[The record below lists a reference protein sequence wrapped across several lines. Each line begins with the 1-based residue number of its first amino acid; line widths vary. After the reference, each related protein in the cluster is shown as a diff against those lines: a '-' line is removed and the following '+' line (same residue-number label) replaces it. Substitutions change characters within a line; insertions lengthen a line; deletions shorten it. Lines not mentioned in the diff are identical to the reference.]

1 MIGSIVGYGI
11 VIIIGLVVLLFVIG
25 LFAGVVDKIT
35 RLKREGKLPILVI
48 VELISTIIFVV
59 SLIQWNKTPYGFWG
73 GSILLSSVLMIG
85 FFFFYGSEF
94 KRDENEPGSNE
105 VDSLFDNLNTRRN
118 QLSSASI
125 LKSSNNSMQTNHSYV
140 RKQQMVSSSWKIQS
154 EPVGSWSEY
163 DKERKNYAEE
173 NIQFIADVLK
183 KYMTT
188 QLRGVNPSVSI
199 SEIQSLK
206 EIYFNTYLPDED
218 KYERMEIERTLKGKE
233 LIQNFV
239 KIEIN
244 AVARMS
250 RLNNQ
255 NLSSIN
261 ENYSIRA
268 IAELI
273 EPHLSFASY
282 LENDKGKKLFKII
295 DKMFDLINEE
305 HFTTI
310 NSSKQYI
317 QTDSNKS
324 NASSIT
330 SALKYTLAVDCNQVG
345 LNFASNPEMEK
356 LWTGIRQY
364 IFAEH
369 YHEWIEYGELYDVS
383 VYNWKNIF
391 DTCIKNEIDAGLCEL
406 IYNEKKYESSFEIAR
421 DPINLFFIRNSGLLI
436 LAGIAAGKKS
446 KLVSEL
452 ASLRAE
458 FIKKIAEYDGKVTS
472 DEEEEVDDLISKID
486 DAFDL
491 DLSGK
496 KAKAEEEMKL
506 ALESLNS
513 MIGLESVKHEVLS
526 LKNIVEM
533 RKRQLEQG
541 LSVVPMSYHCV
552 FTGNPGTGKT
562 TVARIIAQIYKGLGI
577 LKKGHL
583 VECDRSSLVAG
594 YVGQTAI
601 KTNEVVD
608 KALDGVLFIDE
619 AYALAK
625 DGDSFGQ
632 EAIDTLLKRMEDDR
646 DRLVVIV
653 AGYTNEMKTF
663 IDSNP
668 GLKSRFN
675 RYIEFED
682 YSAEEMLTIFK
693 NLATKQKYTL
703 SEESE
708 KTLLNIF
715 KDVKECEDN
724 SFGNA
729 RGVRNLFEKALI
741 NQANRLA
748 RNPESEQCV
757 FMPEDFEDGRPKK
770 IKKVDAMAQLTS
782 MIGLQSV
789 KQEVLTL
796 RNIVAAQKKRAAAGL
811 PVLPM
816 SYHCVFTGN
825 PGTGK
830 TSVARIVAEIY
841 KDLGVL
847 RKGHLVECDRSSL
860 VAGYVGQ
867 TAIKTNE
874 IIDKALDGVLF
885 IDEAYTLAKD
895 GDSFGQEAIDTLLK
909 RMEDDRKRL
918 VVIVAGY
925 TNEMK
930 NFIESNPGLKSRFN
944 RYIEF
949 EDYTIDELV
958 ELFKKLAEG
967 QKFVLSEGF
976 EEQLRLTLRN
986 ILSENTATFGNGRGV
1001 RNLFEKTV
1009 LKQANRLAM
1018 IDDDNVDM
1026 QLLMPEDLPN

>member
-1 MIGSIVGYGI
+1 MIRF
-11 VIIIGLVVLLFVIG
+11 VIFVAYIAILWLLVDLGRSSVNAGLYIFLFVALLFVGPIVW
-25 LFAGVVDKIT
+25 LLTRTSEYQASIQNNDK
-35 RLKREGKLPILVI
+35 
-48 VELISTIIFVV
+48 
-59 SLIQWNKTPYGFWG
+59 
-73 GSILLSSVLMIG
+73 
-85 FFFFYGSEF
+85 
-94 KRDENEPGSNE
+94 
-105 VDSLFDNLNTRRN
+105 VDSLFDNLNMRKN
-118 QLSSASI
+118 QRSSASSW
-125 LKSSNNSMQTNHSYV
+125 KSNNHSAKTNPSYV
-140 RKQQMVSSSWKIQS
+140 QKQQSSWKVQS
-154 EPVGSWSEY
+154 EPVGTWSEY
-163 DKERKNYAEE
+163 DKERKNYSEE
-173 NIQFIADVLK
+173 NVEFIADFLK
-183 KYMTT
+183 NFMTT
-188 QLRGVNPSVSI
+188 QLRDINSSVCI
-199 SEIQSLK
+199 SETQKLK
-206 EIYFNTYLPDED
+206 DIYFNTYLPDKD
-218 KYERMEIERTLKGKE
+218 KYERMEIEKTAKGKE

-239 KIEIN
+239 KIEKN
-244 AVARMS
+244 VAVCML

-255 NLSSIN
+255 ILSRVDENFSIQ
-261 ENYSIRA
+261 A
-268 IAELI
+268 IAKVI

-282 LENDKGKKLFKII
+282 LENDNGKELFKII

-305 HFTTI
+305 HFSTI

-317 QTDSNKS
+317 QINQNNSK
-324 NASSIT
+324 ASSVKK
-330 SALKYTLAVDCNQVG
+330 LLDYTLTVDLNLVC
-345 LNFASNPEMEK
+345 LNFASNPEMER

-364 IFAEH
+364 IFTSH
-369 YHEWIEYGELYDVS
+369 YHAWINYGELYDVS
-383 VYNWKNIF
+383 LYNWKNLF
-391 DTCIKNEIDAGLCEL
+391 ETCIKKEIDADLCEL
-406 IYNEKKYESSFEIAR
+406 IYNEKKYTSSFEEGQ
-421 DPINLFFIRNSGLLI
+421 DPVNLFFSRISGLLI
-436 LAGIAAGKKS
+436 LAGVAAGKHS

-452 ASLRAE
+452 ALLRSK
-458 FIKKIAEYDGKVTS
+458 FIKKMAEYDGKVTS
-472 DEEEEVDDLISKID
+472 DEEEQVDDLISKMD
-486 DAFDL
+486 EVFDL

-496 KAKAEEEMKL
+496 KAKAEEEMRR

-533 RKRQLEQG
+533 QKRQLEQG

-632 EAIDTLLKRMEDDR
+632 EAIDTLLKRMEDNR

-693 NLATKQKYTL
+693 NLATQQKHTI
-703 SEESE
+703 SEDCE

-748 RNPESEQCV
+748 RNPEFEQSE

-967 QKFVLSEGF
+967 QKFVLSDGF
-976 EEQLRLTLRN
+976 EEQLKLVLRN
-986 ILSENTATFGNGRGV
+986 ILSENAATFGNGRGV

-1018 IDDDNVDM
+1018 IDDENADM
-1026 QLLMPEDLPN
+1026 KLLMPEDLPTKL

>member
-1 MIGSIVGYGI
+1 MIKKNLKWLISFVGAVGIFFFCYYQIFHSDSFDTIWYSMIFLIVSPGI
-11 VIIIGLVVLLFVIG
+11 MVASIIGFIKHRKDRDDLNCTLKSVKSGFDM
-25 LFAGVVDKIT
+25 AHKIEYNET
-35 RLKREGKLPILVI
+35 NQNIKNSKISNLKVQTNIPEKRP
-48 VELISTIIFVV
+48 
-59 SLIQWNKTPYGFWG
+59 
-73 GSILLSSVLMIG
+73 
-85 FFFFYGSEF
+85 FYVNDG
-94 KRDENEPGSNE
+94 
-105 VDSLFDNLNTRRN
+105 
-118 QLSSASI
+118 
-125 LKSSNNSMQTNHSYV
+125 LKSSIKVMSSFMEESASNFCNIPSEQSNN
-140 RKQQMVSSSWKIQS
+140 
-154 EPVGSWSEY
+154 WSEY
-163 DKERKNYAEE
+163 GKDKRNYAEE
-173 NIQFIADVLK
+173 NVEFIADVLK

-188 QLRGVNPSVSI
+188 QLRDVNPSVSI
-199 SEIQSLK
+199 SKTQTLK

-218 KYERMEIERTLKGKE
+218 KYERMKIERTLKGKE

-250 RLNNQ
+250 RLNNH

-295 DKMFDLINEE
+295 DKMFDLINEG

-330 SALKYTLAVDCNQVG
+330 SALKYTLAVDFNQVG

-533 RKRQLEQG
+533 QKRQLEQG

-748 RNPESEQCV
+748 KNPEAEQCV
-757 FMPEDFEDGRPKK
+757 FMSEDFEDGRPKK
-770 IKKVDAMAQLTS
+770 IKKVDAMAQLSS

-811 PVLPM
+811 PILPM

-874 IIDKALDGVLF
+874 MIDKALDGVLF

-925 TNEMK
+925 TKEMK
-930 NFIESNPGLKSRFN
+930 DFIESNPGLKSRFN

-949 EDYTIDELV
+949 EDYTEDELV

-967 QKFVLSEGF
+967 QKFVLSDGF
-976 EEQLRLTLRN
+976 EEQLKHVLRN
-986 ILSENTATFGNGRGV
+986 ILSENAATFGNGRGV

-1018 IDDDNVDM
+1018 VDDDNVDM

>member
-1 MIGSIVGYGI
+1 MIGTIVGYGI
-11 VIIIGLVVLLFVIG
+11 VIIIGLVVLFFIIG
-25 LFAGVVDKIT
+25 IFANIVNKIKK
-35 RLKREGKLPILVI
+35 LKQEGELSKLIV
-48 VELISTIIFVV
+48 VELISIIVFVV
-59 SLIQWNKTPYGFWG
+59 SLIQWNRTPYGFW
-73 GSILLSSVLMIG
+73 SFPTLLSPMFMIG
-85 FFFFYGSEF
+85 FFFLYSSEF
-94 KRDENEPGSNE
+94 KRDENEPNSNE
-105 VDSLFDNLNTRRN
+105 VDSLFDNLNMQKNQSFSVSSWKSNNNSTQTNQSYARN
-118 QLSSASI
+118 Q
-125 LKSSNNSMQTNHSYV
+125 
-140 RKQQMVSSSWKIQS
+140 QMASSSWMIQS
-154 EPVGSWSEY
+154 EPSNSWSEY
-163 DKERKNYAEE
+163 NKEKKNYSKQKEKNITFIKDKLKQILAEFLELDQKNSVLEETFNNSFPIYTKNEGLTDGLTMEQILSNPKFMGFYIERLKTLFTHFFHIDE
-173 NIQFIADVLK
+173 NALNNITENDSISSVARLLEP
-183 KYMTT
+183 YMTYT
-188 QLRGVNPSVSI
+188 P
-199 SEIQSLK
+199 
-206 EIYFNTYLPDED
+206 YLDES
-218 KYERMEIERTLKGKE
+218 
-233 LIQNFV
+233 N
-239 KIEIN
+239 
-244 AVARMS
+244 
-250 RLNNQ
+250 
-255 NLSSIN
+255 
-261 ENYSIRA
+261 
-268 IAELI
+268 
-273 EPHLSFASY
+273 
-282 LENDKGKKLFKII
+282 KGKKMFGLLDEMYDAITRIDLTNISDSVKNILQTKPSSSESVRQILKYAFVYDINYLSQEFSSNLEMERLWQGFRQYLFVEKECPWIKII
-295 DKMFDLINEE
+295 G
-305 HFTTI
+305 T
-310 NSSKQYI
+310 
-317 QTDSNKS
+317 
-324 NASSIT
+324 
-330 SALKYTLAVDCNQVG
+330 
-345 LNFASNPEMEK
+345 
-356 LWTGIRQY
+356 
-364 IFAEH
+364 
-369 YHEWIEYGELYDVS
+369 YDVS
-383 VYNWKNIF
+383 PLYWKGLL
-391 DTCIKNEIDAGLCEL
+391 DACIKENVSAALCEHLYDENKFGFSSDDLNPATLLLQRNGIMIFLAL
-406 IYNEKKYESSFEIAR
+406 IS
-421 DPINLFFIRNSGLLI
+421 
-436 LAGIAAGKKS
+436 GKKS
-446 KLVSEL
+446 KIIQDYGNLRTLFVKEL
-452 ASLRAE
+452 AN
-458 FIKKIAEYDGKVTS
+458 FNGKVS
-472 DEEEEVDDLISKID
+472 YKDEKMMDEIFTEMDKIFELDTRGSK
-486 DAFDL
+486 ANN
-491 DLSGK
+491 
-496 KAKAEEEMKL
+496 AEIL
-506 ALESLNS
+506 QNAINTLNS
-513 MIGLESVKHEVLS
+513 MIGLDSVKHEVLS

-533 RKRQLEQG
+533 QRRQSEQG

-625 DGDSFGQ
+625 DRDSFGQ

-646 DRLVVIV
+646 NRLVVIV

-708 KTLLNIF
+708 KILLGIF
-715 KDVKECEDN
+715 KDVKESEDN

-729 RGVRNLFEKALI
+729 RGVRNLFEKVLI
-741 NQANRLA
+741 NQANRIA
-748 RNPESEQCV
+748 KNGCVGPESQILV
-757 FMPEDFEDGRPKK
+757 PEDFEDGRPKK
-770 IKKVDAMAQLTS
+770 IKKIDAMAQLTS

-796 RNIVAAQKKRAAAGL
+796 RNIVVAQKKRAAAGL

-885 IDEAYTLAKD
+885 IDEAYTLIKD
-895 GDSFGQEAIDTLLK
+895 RDSFGQEAIDTLLK

-949 EDYTIDELV
+949 EDYTEDELV
-958 ELFKKLAEG
+958 ALFKKLAEE
-967 QKFVLSEGF
+967 QKFVLSDGF
-976 EEQLRLTLRN
+976 EKQLRLTLRN
-986 ILSENTATFGNGRGV
+986 ILSENIASFGNGRGI

-1018 IDDDNVDM
+1018 TDDNVDM
-1026 QLLMPEDLPN
+1026 QKLEPEDLPI

>member
-1 MIGSIVGYGI
+1 MNNKILKWMIFFLVSIGVFVFCLYQMLHKDSFNTIWYSMCFLCVSFGLMVGSVFGI
-11 VIIIGLVVLLFVIG
+11 VCYF
-25 LFAGVVDKIT
+25 
-35 RLKREGKLPILVI
+35 LKKQNKKNINDESGK
-48 VELISTIIFVV
+48 
-59 SLIQWNKTPYGFWG
+59 SLIRGKHKIKRNETNQN
-73 GSILLSSVLMIG
+73 SVISNLKG
-85 FFFFYGSEF
+85 QTNASE
-94 KRDENEPGSNE
+94 
-105 VDSLFDNLNTRRN
+105 DSLCDVNDV
-118 QLSSASI
+118 
-125 LKSSNNSMQTNHSYV
+125 LKSSIKVKSSFMEENASSDCTISFGQTSNWSRNDKEKRNHSEQKDKNIAFIKDKL
-140 RKQQMVSSSWKIQS
+140 KQILAEILELNVTDSVLDEKFNRSFSNYAKNEGLTDGLTMEQIRSNPKFMGFYIERLKIRFTHFFHIDETALHNITENDSVSS
-154 EPVGSWSEY
+154 
-163 DKERKNYAEE
+163 
-173 NIQFIADVLK
+173 
-183 KYMTT
+183 
-188 QLRGVNPSVSI
+188 
-199 SEIQSLK
+199 
-206 EIYFNTYLPDED
+206 
-218 KYERMEIERTLKGKE
+218 
-233 LIQNFV
+233 
-239 KIEIN
+239 
-244 AVARMS
+244 VAC
-250 RLNNQ
+250 L
-255 NLSSIN
+255 L
-261 ENYSIRA
+261 
-268 IAELI
+268 
-273 EPHLSFASY
+273 EPHMTYSPY
-282 LENDKGKKLFKII
+282 LDESNKGKKIFNLLDEMNDVISHI
-295 DKMFDLINEE
+295 DLTNVSDLVKGILQTKQSSYESVRQILKQAFVYDINHLSEN
-305 HFTTI
+305 F
-310 NSSKQYI
+310 SS
-317 QTDSNKS
+317 N
-324 NASSIT
+324 
-330 SALKYTLAVDCNQVG
+330 L
-345 LNFASNPEMEK
+345 EMEH
-356 LWTGIRQY
+356 LWLGIRQY
-364 IFAEH
+364 LFVEKGCS
-369 YHEWIEYGELYDVS
+369 WIKIVGTYDVS
-383 VYNWKNIF
+383 SFNWKGLLNS
-391 DTCIKNEIDAGLCEL
+391 CIKENIYADLCERIYDENKFGSLDDDNPAGLL
-406 IYNEKKYESSFEIAR
+406 
-421 DPINLFFIRNSGLLI
+421 LQGNSIMILLA
-436 LAGIAAGKKS
+436 LLKGKKS
-446 KLVSEL
+446 KAIQDYGNLRASFIKEL
-452 ASLRAE
+452 AN
-458 FIKKIAEYDGKVTS
+458 FDGKVS
-472 DEEEEVDDLISKID
+472 YKEEKMMEELFAEMDETFE
-486 DAFDL
+486 L
-491 DLSGK
+491 DTRGT
-496 KAKAEEEMKL
+496 KANNAEIL
-506 ALESLNS
+506 QNAINTLNT
-513 MIGLESVKHEVLS
+513 MIGLDSVKHEVLS

-533 RKRQLEQG
+533 QKRQSEQG

-601 KTNEVVD
+601 KTNEVID

-619 AYALAK
+619 AYSLAK

-703 SEESE
+703 SEECE

-729 RGVRNLFEKALI
+729 RGVRNLFEMALI

-986 ILSENTATFGNGRGV
+986 ILSENTATFGNGRGI